1 MAIDD
6 AGGLVPV
13 LRQYHLHVF
22 VREDGIT
29 VDDRGTRDVGDGASG
44 EEIPNDYFI
53 DTLGGF
59 SRDGHYSC
67 LWVLLVGTPD
77 GYFGCGL

>member
-13 LRQYHLHVF
+13 LGEYDLHVF

-29 VDDRGTRDVGDGASG
+29 VDDRGTRDVGDGASR
-44 EEIPNDYFI
+44 EEIPNYYLI
-53 DTLGGF
+53 YTLGGF

-67 LWVLLVGTPD
+67 LRVLLVGAPD
-77 GYFGCGL
+77 VIIR